1 MTNSRFG
8 SNITVFI
15 ITLCLVVGLF
25 CIPDSFA
32 NQPCFK
38 CCGTGIWHVDNKM
51 PCSGKSCNYCIKCN
65 GCGGSGQISDSSKR
79 CESCKGLGQVHKS
92 SKKVCIGAGCNYCS
106 SCKSCKTK
114 GWVRG

>member
-8 SNITVFI
+8 SSITVFI

-25 CIPDSFA
+25 CISDSFA
-32 NQPCFK
+32 SQPCFK
-38 CCGTGIWHVDNKM
+38 CCGSGIWHVDNKV
-51 PCSGKSCNYCIKCN
+51 PCDEKSCNYCIKCN
-65 GCGGSGQISDSSKR
+65 GCGGSGQISDSAKR
-79 CESCKGLGQVHKS
+79 CEACKGLGQVHKNS
-92 SKKVCIGAGCNYCS
+92 EKFCIGAGCNDCS

>member
-1 MTNSRFG
+1 MENKKLCARIGVS
-8 SNITVFI
+8 I
-15 ITLCLVVGLF
+15 ITLCLIIGLF
-25 CIPDSFA
+25 YIPYSFA

-38 CCGTGIWHVDNKM
+38 CCGSGIWHVDNKM
-51 PCSGKSCNYCIKCN
+51 PCSGKS
-65 GCGGSGQISDSSKR
+65 SDSSKR